1 MIADLISEFSFV
13 AYCLMLAVVFFAG
26 VEPNMWVSGIWLV
39 TAFAWAVLTIIPVKE

>member
-26 VEPNMWVSGIWLV
+26 VEPNMWLSGIWLMI
-39 TAFAWAVLTIIPVKE
+39 AFMEAVITIIPVKE